1 MTDHTCRGGAACLP
15 CATHKGVLVTV
26 LSLVFSASKCTSQ
39 RCMAAAV
46 GSSAFA
52 LAALTPARNS
62 GSQYMHDNELA
73 GENLSSRLQA
83 PRVAFGSLSFLP
95 GLAAESG
102 KSAAGSEVVHGARL

>member
-1 MTDHTCRGGAACLP
+1 MTDHTCRGGAACFP
-15 CATHKGVLVTV
+15 CATHKGVSVTV
-26 LSLVFSASKCTSQ
+26 LSVVVSASECASQ
-39 RCMAAAV
+39 RCMAAV

-102 KSAAGSEVVHGARL
+102 KSAAGSEVVRGARL